1 MGNGI
6 WTGDSH
12 IPDMGALGDLGC
24 RGGSLVIPKEFE
36 RSYLALELK
45 AGKKRLELVLHGL
58 TNEQCRKAGAVHS
71 DSISELVSHLI
82 KNEFL
87 ALNEACERLA
97 ASEKQSSGVER
108 GTRFVQ
114 RRKQAEPN
122 RSIESLLAEFEVVR
136 SAIIRFVEQG
146 AGNNPHYGTLA
157 EVSVARFN
165 DHIGQIER
173 WRDSQ
178 LVGFSAMRLRTDAL
192 EPELNAAILEIG
204 KEDFLLGNF
213 DLQSLFSEP
222 LNRYYS
228 DEFVLW
234 LGSELTGGKQAAF
247 QRLADLLEPVHTVLE
262 MGLGCVDIFRVVS
275 SFQDSKGDLISEW
288 EAVLGGPYSTG
299 AAIRWRTVRVWKQRV
314 VIAERIEALESVG
327 QKGT

>member
-1 MGNGI
+1 
-6 WTGDSH
+6 
-12 IPDMGALGDLGC
+12 MGALGDLGC

-36 RSYLALELK
+36 RSNLALELK
-45 AGKKRLELVLHGL
+45 AGKKRLELVLQGL
-58 TNEQCRKAGAVHS
+58 TNEQCRKAGAVQS

-82 KNEFL
+82 KNEFR

-114 RRKQAEPN
+114 RRKQADPN

-146 AGNNPHYGTLA
+146 AGNNAHFGTLA
-157 EVSVARFN
+157 EVCVARFN
-165 DHIGQIER
+165 EHIGQIER
-173 WRDSQ
+173 WRDFQ
-178 LVGFSAMRLRTDAL
+178 LVGFNAMRLRAEAL

-234 LGSELTGGKQAAF
+234 LGSELASGKHAAF

-275 SFQDSKGDLISEW
+275 SFQDSQGDLISEW
-288 EAVLGGPYSTG
+288 EVVLGGPYSTG
-299 AAIRWRTVRVWKQRV
+299 VAIRWRTVRVWKQRV

>member
-1 MGNGI
+1 
-6 WTGDSH
+6 
-12 IPDMGALGDLGC
+12 MGALGDLGC

-36 RSYLALELK
+36 RSNLALELK
-45 AGKKRLELVLHGL
+45 AGKKRLELVLQGL
-58 TNEQCRKAGAVHS
+58 TNEQCRKAGAVQS

-82 KNEFL
+82 KNEFR

-114 RRKQAEPN
+114 SRKQADSN

-146 AGNNPHYGTLA
+146 AGNNAHFGTLA
-157 EVSVARFN
+157 EVCVARFN
-165 DHIGQIER
+165 EHIGQIER
-173 WRDSQ
+173 WRDFQ
-178 LVGFSAMRLRTDAL
+178 LVGFNAMRLRAEAL

-234 LGSELTGGKQAAF
+234 LGSELTSGKQAAF
-247 QRLADLLEPVHTVLE
+247 RIL
-262 MGLGCVDIFRVVS
+262 
-275 SFQDSKGDLISEW
+275 K
-288 EAVLGGPYSTG
+288 
-299 AAIRWRTVRVWKQRV
+299 AI
-314 VIAERIEALESVG
+314 
-327 QKGT
+327 